1 MKRCD
6 AAARIVKINRIMAPP
21 LPNVNKVSRLKVES
35 MDISA
40 IGWMVTAFCGARSCT
55 RTEPMYVPLSSA
67 AAAYYRGREALDEVR
82 DHFGDFCATQR
93 LSGLPIK

>member
-6 AAARIVKINRIMAPP
+6 AAARIVKSNRIMAPP

-35 MDISA
+35 MDSS
-40 IGWMVTAFCGARSCT
+40 VTAFCT

>member
-1 MKRCD
+1 
-6 AAARIVKINRIMAPP
+6 
-21 LPNVNKVSRLKVES
+21 
-35 MDISA
+35 MDSS
-40 IGWMVTAFCGARSCT
+40 VTAFCGARSCT